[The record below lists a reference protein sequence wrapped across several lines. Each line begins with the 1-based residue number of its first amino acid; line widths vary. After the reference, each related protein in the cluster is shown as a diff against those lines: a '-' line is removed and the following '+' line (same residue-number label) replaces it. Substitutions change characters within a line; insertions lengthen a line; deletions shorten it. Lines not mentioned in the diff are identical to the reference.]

1 MRRFLSILLSVLII
15 FTLSG
20 CQQPEEP
27 KENPVSPPFF
37 TARDESTGG
46 VVYMLGSMHIGLPN
60 TVYPEEI
67 YSALD
72 ECKALACEVD
82 IIALNENLNEVIDA
96 MKVLEC
102 GSAAEMMGEDY
113 EEIKNYFVEKGIY
126 SPTLENYIPAMWST
140 MLTNKAVIDSGFSS
154 DYGTEMVFLS
164 YAKKKNYEIIE
175 LETAAEQ
182 YAVNAGMSP
191 ELQMYSLKSS
201 IDMPYTMLLSQ
212 NTMLYNAWST
222 NNSGVLEMML
232 STSDV
237 PDEIAEDYANFAFEM
252 YENRQKKMAD
262 FAVQSL
268 KNGDKVMIM
277 VGAAH
282 YYATPDILDFLEE
295 AGYSIEEP
303 DLEQAA

>member
-1 MRRFLSILLSVLII
+1 MRRILSILLLALILC
-15 FTLSG
+15 TG
-20 CQQPEEP
+20 CQQPEKI

-72 ECKALACEVD
+72 ECKALACEID
-82 IIALNENLNEVIDA
+82 ILALNENVNEVRKA

-102 GSAAEMMGEDY
+102 DSAAEMMGEDY
-113 EEIKNYFVEKGIY
+113 EEIKSFFVEKGIY
-126 SPTLENYIPAMWST
+126 SPALEKYIPAMWST
-140 MLTNKAVIDSGFSS
+140 MLTNKAVTDSGYSS
-154 DYGTEMVFLS
+154 DYSTEAEFLT
-164 YAKKKNYEIIE
+164 YAKNKNYQIIE
-175 LETAAEQ
+175 LETAEEQ

-191 ELQMYSLKSS
+191 ELQMFLLKSS
-201 IDMPYTMLLSQ
+201 IDSPYTLLLSQ

-222 NNSGVLEMML
+222 NNSGVLETML
-232 STSDV
+232 SASGV
-237 PDEIAEDYANFAFEM
+237 PDEFADDYAKFTFEM

-262 FAVQSL
+262 FAIQSL

>member
-1 MRRFLSILLSVLII
+1 MRKLLSILLSVLVLY
-15 FTLSG
+15 TLSG
-20 CQQPEEP
+20 CQKPEET
-27 KENPVSPPFF
+27 KDNPVSPPFF

-82 IIALNENLNEVIDA
+82 ILALNENPDEVLEA

-113 EEIKNYFVEKGIY
+113 EEIKNYFIEKGIY
-126 SPTLENYIPAMWST
+126 SPALEKYIPAMWST
-140 MLTNKAVIDSGFSS
+140 MLTNKAVVDSGYSS
-154 DYGTEMVFLS
+154 DYSTETEFLT

-182 YAVNAGMSP
+182 YAINAGMSP
-191 ELQMYSLKSS
+191 ELQLYSLKSS
-201 IDMPYTMLLSQ
+201 IDTPYAMLLSQ

-222 NNSGVLEMML
+222 DNSSVLEMML
-232 STSDV
+232 STSGI

-262 FAVQSL
+262 FAIQSL

-282 YYATPDILDFLEE
+282 YYATPDILDFLED
-295 AGYSIEEP
+295 AGYSIEKP